1 MTDNQRLRNRVLC
14 LLLCIA
20 ILMSMLPLS
29 ILTATAASSNAVNR
43 ITDPSTMD
51 DWTKLFPIS
60 GKISTKN
67 AGGVWMDKSVFTN
80 ASDFSGT
87 GINTSRTDS
96 FLVALSAIA
105 SNMGITGTSNV
116 PTDSILV
123 LDVSGSMNDGGNDVA
138 EELVEAAN
146 ESIGALLSTN
156 KYNRVGVIL
165 YSGTSASTTNK
176 DAAILLLPLGRYT
189 TGSDGQYLN
198 YILERNGG

>member
-60 GKISTKN
+60 GKISTEN

-105 SNMGITGTSNV
+105 QIWVSRHRQMFR
-116 PTDSILV
+116 PIL
-123 LDVSGSMNDGGNDVA
+123 S
-138 EELVEAAN
+138 
-146 ESIGALLSTN
+146 
-156 KYNRVGVIL
+156 
-165 YSGTSASTTNK
+165 
-176 DAAILLLPLGRYT
+176 
-189 TGSDGQYLN
+189 
-198 YILERNGG
+198 